1 MIVAI
6 VDVRFLHTLPYFQ
19 EFSLTELARIGSQVH
34 QRNFEANEMIYLAE
48 QPVEAFYV
56 VRHGRARVFESSAE
70 GKEQVLFVVGQ
81 GATFNDAAVFD
92 GGPNLASAQAI
103 DPGAVLYVLP
113 ASLMARL
120 AATDLRVTSAAIRTL
135 ASRARHFATLAA
147 DLSLQHLTQR
157 VAKLLLEES
166 RPAGGVTLT
175 KQEIGTRVGTVRE
188 VVSRELR
195 RLEQIGTI
203 TRGRDGI
210 VQVDRQ
216 ALNALLGSP
225 EIAVTSPE
233 ERLAYLIA
241 S

>member
-1 MIVAI
+1 MGA
-6 VDVRFLHTLPYFQ
+6 VDVRFLHMLPYFQ
-19 EFSLTELARIGSQVH
+19 DLSSAELARIASHVH
-34 QRNFEANEMIYLAE
+34 QRNLDAGEMIFLAG
-48 QPVEAFYV
+48 QPVEALYV
-56 VRHGRARVFESSAE
+56 VRRGRARIFESSAE

-92 GGPNLASAQAI
+92 GGPNPASAQAI
-103 DPGAVLYVLP
+103 DPGVSLYALP
-113 ASLMARL
+113 ASLMTRL
-120 AATDLRVTSAAIRTL
+120 AATDPRVTAAAIRTL
-135 ASRARHFATLAA
+135 AGRVRQLAA
-147 DLSLQHLTQR
+147 LVEDLSLHHLTQR

-166 RPAGGVTLT
+166 MPAGGVTLT

-195 RLEQIGTI
+195 RLEQTGAI

-216 ALNALLGSP
+216 ALDALLGRP
-225 EIAVTSPE
+225 EGAVTAE
-233 ERLAYLIA
+233 EDRRMCLAA